1 MKVKVVTNDSL
12 NEIEVVVNCPKHDE
26 QVDRIVKAVETSM
39 FNIMGKLRGEN
50 YVLNIDDIYYFEAVD
65 NRVFAYCE
73 KEIYE
78 VNYKLHDLSLLLAQT
93 SFLQT
98 ARTIVLNIK
107 KIKKVNTLVNGRI
120 LAELTNGEKMIITR
134 VYAQSFK
141 TKLRG

>member
-1 MKVKVVTNDSL
+1 MKVRVVTDESL
-12 NEIEVVVNCPKHDE
+12 KEIEVVVNCPEHNE
-26 QVDRIVKAVETSM
+26 QVDKIVKAVETSLY
-39 FNIMGKLRGEN
+39 NIMGKLRGEN

-78 VNYKLHDLSLLLAQT
+78 VSYKLHDLADILSQT

-98 ARTIVLNIK
+98 ARTIILNIK
-107 KIKKVNTLVNGRI
+107 KIKKVHTLVNGRI

-141 TKLRG
+141 TKLKG

>member
-1 MKVKVVTNDSL
+1 MKVKVITDDAL
-12 NEIEVVVNCPKHDE
+12 NEIEVVINCPEHDE
-26 QVDRIVKAVETSM
+26 QVDRIVKAIETSL

-65 NRVFAYCE
+65 NRVFAYFE

-78 VNYKLHDLSLLLAQT
+78 VNYKLHDLTEILVQT

-98 ARTIVLNIK
+98 ARTIILNIK
-107 KIKKVNTLVNGRI
+107 KIKKVHTLVNGRI

-141 TKLRG
+141 TKLKG